1 MQYVTNAPKG
11 AELLTSRKPGWFR
24 GFDLNEFNINDPWA
38 CVLGQ
43 LYGTYSTGKREL
55 WGDLPEGELYRLSLA
70 HGFVGQ
76 TSFDDDALVEEWT
89 EIITDLQMSDIP
101 GESEEETRDE

>member
-1 MQYVTNAPKG
+1 MEYITNAPKG

-24 GFDLNEFNINDPWA
+24 GFLLVSFNINDPWW

-43 LYGTYSTGKREL
+43 VFGSYRKGKREL
-55 WGDLPEGELYRLSLA
+55 WGDLPEGELYRLSQA

-76 TSFDDDALVEEWT
+76 SSFDDDQLNAEWVQ
-89 EIITDLQMSDIP
+89 IITDLHRP
-101 GESEEETRDE
+101 GSAFILPAGARRL